1 MGRIFSNMAILNVFK
16 KKEEGQRFEAKQK
29 EKTVKQPSEKSEPRL
44 GRDEA
49 KKSKA
54 SKEVSDFAAKKN
66 KKTASSAKTDILV
79 SPHVTEKATDL
90 GKQNAYVFKIAKT
103 ANKVMVKQ
111 AVNEVYGVRPE
122 KVNITTAKPK
132 KRMVRGRKGIK
143 AGFKKA
149 VIYLKKGDK
158 IEV

>member
-1 MGRIFSNMAILNVFK
+1 MLDQPFRNK
-16 KKEEGQRFEAKQK
+16 DTKTKQK
-29 EKTVKQPSEKSEPRL
+29 EKTAKQPSVK
-44 GRDEA
+44 GDEA

-54 SKEVSDFAAKKN
+54 SKESSDFVAKKD
-66 KKTASSAKTDILV
+66 KKTASSAKTDILL

-90 GKQNAYVFKIAKT
+90 AKQNAYVFKIAKT
-103 ANKVMVKQ
+103 ANKMMVKQ
-111 AVNEVYGVRPE
+111 AVNEAYGVRPE

-132 KRMVRGRKGIK
+132 KRMVRGRRGMK
-143 AGFKKA
+143 AGFRKA